1 MARIQGI
8 RLMSDSKNTRIRLI
22 FDGKNTRNK
31 VNV

>member
-1 MARIQGI
+1 MARLQGL
-8 RLMSDSKNTRIRLI
+8 RLM